1 MSHNET
7 SRITVVTP
15 PTLFPVT
22 LAQARR
28 QIILASDDTSR
39 DDELNDLIAA
49 AVEQWESDTDSC
61 LMARTLRVY
70 LESLSGDEIY
80 LPSRPV
86 ASITSI
92 LYFDD
97 GNTQQTLSTSV
108 YDLDQGERSV
118 NLKFNQVWPS
128 LSTRWDA
135 VQVNYVAGVSS
146 LADVPAIAKRA
157 VMLLIGYY
165 FAKNRGDN
173 DGANDMRAYERLVQH
188 HLRSTYP

>member
-1 MSHNET
+1 MSENET

-15 PTLFPVT
+15 ATLQPVS
-22 LAQARR
+22 LEQARR
-28 QIILASDDTSR
+28 QIFVATDDTTH
-39 DDELNDLIAA
+39 DAELSDIIDV

-70 LESLSGDEIY
+70 LETWQDDEIY

-86 ASITSI
+86 TSITSI
-92 LYFDD
+92 KYFDD
-97 GNTQQTLSTSV
+97 GDTEQTLSTSV
-108 YDLDQGERSV
+108 YDLDQGSRAV
-118 NLKFNQVWPS
+118 RLKFNRVWPS

-135 VQVNYVAGVSS
+135 AQVNYVAGYS
-146 LADVPAIAKRA
+146 LAASVPNIAKRA
-157 VMLLIGYY
+157 VLLLVGYY

-173 DGANDMRAYERLVQH
+173 DGPSDMKAYERLVQH